1 MIDTTCFEWSLDITD
16 GNIWI
21 LLSWHRMALAW
32 RRMLMVSSESLL
44 AWCACSH
51 LFLDILIATS
61 LMQPS
66 FVREFSITSMKGG
79 YRRVFQRPIGFEWYV
94 PYVQGLN
101 LFPLPPWEHAMQ
113 CVLGLFGFKLFLVHG
128 TPFASSIKIFI
139 PLWLQGTH
147 NLHRWY
153 FIFSRNWFGCSV
165 QNQA

>member
-1 MIDTTCFEWSLDITD
+1 MLIWIDSRLVLLSTQSESVSSVFHDCIVFLYLRGVFRKYVMIDTTCFEWFLDKTD

-44 AWCACSH
+44 AWCACFH
-51 LFLDILIATS
+51 LWLHILSAMP

-94 PYVQGLN
+94 PCAQGLN
-101 LFPLPPWEHAMQ
+101 ISCLL
-113 CVLGLFGFKLFLVHG
+113 
-128 TPFASSIKIFI
+128 
-139 PLWLQGTH
+139 
-147 NLHRWY
+147 
-153 FIFSRNWFGCSV
+153 
-165 QNQA
+165 